1 MTGEITASYKGTED
15 ITSAAFLALLEAL
28 DTGAA
33 TQGADIT
40 TFHIVPHGDGQASVF
55 TCARTP

>member
-1 MTGEITASYKGTED
+1 MTGAITAVYCGTED
-15 ITSAAFLALLEAL
+15 ITSAEFLALLEAL

-40 TFHIVPHGDGQASVF
+40 SIHIVPHGDGQASVF
-55 TCARTP
+55 TCERAA